1 MLHFFHLAQKIFQ
14 TFLEICVLCLFLFL
28 SLLNL
33 DSRATMLL
41 FCSRRNSCLF
51 SSTIRSFWIVL
62 ICSSIFRDTCCV
74 SLSWIF
80 WGSILGLSPL
90 TQEVCVIPLSCLC
103 QTPNCLTCIHVA
115 TFKSLMQTNK
125 QKTDQRHWLTQS
137 FVFFLHMVHQTSLP
151 CFSFFL
157 LCCLMKVT
165 PPSCCFQKYWK

>member
-137 FVFFLHMVHQTSLP
+137 FVFSFTWFTRLPFPAFL
-151 CFSFFL
+151 SFYFA
-157 LCCLMKVT
+157 V
-165 PPSCCFQKYWK
+165 

>member
-1 MLHFFHLAQKIFQ
+1 MLHFFHLARKIFQ

-41 FCSRRNSCLF
+41 FCSRRNSLHNQVILNCFDLQFYLQGYLLCL
-51 SSTIRSFWIVL
+51 SFL
-62 ICSSIFRDTCCV
+62 N
-74 SLSWIF
+74 
-80 WGSILGLSPL
+80 ILGLHPLGYSSLRWLSRSVWFLSP
-90 TQEVCVIPLSCLC
+90 VSVRHW
-103 QTPNCLTCIHVA
+103 NCLTCIHVA

-137 FVFFLHMVHQTSLP
+137 FIFFLHMVHQTSLP
-151 CFSFFL
+151 CFSFL

-165 PPSCCFQKYWK
+165 PPSYCFQKYWK